1 MVRVWLR
8 RETVQRLRLISLCE
22 MLHLTGQPFWQR
34 LSETVVEECV
44 KVAQFLENGEVEQP
58 FTL

>member
-1 MVRVWLR
+1 
-8 RETVQRLRLISLCE
+8 LCE